1 MPSILIVE
9 DESLSS
15 SSVYRLLIDHGY
27 KISNADDI
35 QNTLHKIRTEEYD
48 LILTELKIRGMSG
61 LDLLKAVKQEKPN
74 IEVIVFTEFG
84 TIESAVEAMKLGA
97 SDYMLKPVNTE
108 ELIIKVDRAIAHKRM
123 NEEIERLREHFQN
136 EYNIGMIVAQSEE
149 MREVLHRVSKVA
161 ESDSPIII
169 QGESGTGKELIA
181 KALHSSGR
189 PGTPFIAINCGTLP
203 ETLLESELF
212 GYMKGSFTGA
222 TVNKKGLFEEAHNGT
237 IFIDEI
243 GDMSPL
249 TQVKLLRA
257 LDFGEIRRIGSNV
270 TVYVNA
276 RVVVATNKDMEEL
289 VKTNKFR
296 KDLYYR
302 LNVVSIYIP
311 PLRKRKADILPL
323 AEHFL
328 KKYSEK
334 MNKDI
339 KRISIGARQLLL
351 KYDWPGN
358 VRELENV
365 IERAIVLTQHDTI
378 DEEDLPSSIRNQPFG
393 ILKQAALSKWSY
405 KKLESEFILNVI
417 AECSGNYSQAAK
429 RLGIGRNTLWRK
441 LKEYKNLQ

>member
-1 MPSILIVE
+1 MPSILVVE
-9 DESLSS
+9 DEYRTKSF
-15 SSVYRLLIDHGY
+15 VYKPLIEHGY
-27 KISNADDI
+27 KVNNAIDI
-35 QNTLHKIRTEEYD
+35 QDSLHKIHTQEYD
-48 LILTELKIRGMSG
+48 LILTELKIRETSG

-74 IEVIVFTEFG
+74 IEVIVLTEFG
-84 TIESAVEAMKLGA
+84 TIESAVSAMKLGA
-97 SDYMLKPVNTE
+97 YDYMLKPVNPE
-108 ELIIKVDRAIAHKRM
+108 ELIIKVERAIAHKRM
-123 NEEIERLREHFQN
+123 NEEIERLREHFQR
-136 EYNIGMIVAQSEE
+136 EYNIGMIVAKSEE

-161 ESDSPIII
+161 ETDSPIMI

-189 PGTPFIAINCGTLP
+189 PGTPFIAINCSALP

-257 LDFGEIRRIGSNV
+257 LDFGEIRRIGSNAI
-270 TVYVNA
+270 VYVNA
-276 RVVVATNKDMEEL
+276 RIVVATNKDMEEL
-289 VKTNKFR
+289 VRTNKFR
-296 KDLYYR
+296 RDLYYR

-328 KKYSEK
+328 KKYSQK
-334 MNKDI
+334 MNKDV

-378 DEEDLPSSIRNQPFG
+378 DEEDLPSNIRSQPYG
-393 ILKQAALSKWSY
+393 ILRQASLSRWSY
-405 KKLESEFILNVI
+405 KKLESEYILNVI

-441 LKEYKNLQ
+441 LKEYKNL

>member
-1 MPSILIVE
+1 MPSILVVE
-9 DESLSS
+9 DEYRSKSF
-15 SSVYRLLIDHGY
+15 VYKPLIEHGY
-27 KISNADDI
+27 KVNNAIDI
-35 QNTLHKIRTEEYD
+35 QDLLHKIHTQEYD
-48 LILTELKIRGMSG
+48 LILTELKIRETNG

-74 IEVIVFTEFG
+74 IEVIVLTEFG
-84 TIESAVEAMKLGA
+84 TIESAVSAMKLGA
-97 SDYMLKPVNTE
+97 YDYMLKPVNPE
-108 ELIIKVDRAIAHKRM
+108 ELIIKVERAIAHKRM
-123 NEEIERLREHFQN
+123 NEEIERLREHFQR
-136 EYNIGMIVAQSEE
+136 EYNIGMIVAKSEE

-161 ESDSPIII
+161 ETDSPIMI
-169 QGESGTGKELIA
+169 QGESGTGKELVA

-189 PGTPFIAINCGTLP
+189 PGTPFIAINCSALP

-257 LDFGEIRRIGSNV
+257 LDFGEIRRIGSNSI
-270 TVYVNA
+270 VYVNA
-276 RVVVATNKDMEEL
+276 RIVVATNKDMEEL
-289 VKTNKFR
+289 VKKNIFR
-296 KDLYYR
+296 RDLYYR

-328 KKYSEK
+328 KKYSQK
-334 MNKDI
+334 MNKDV

-378 DEEDLPSSIRNQPFG
+378 DEEDLPSNIRNQPYG
-393 ILKQAALSKWSY
+393 ILRQASLSRWSY
-405 KKLESEFILNVI
+405 KKLESEYILNVI

-441 LKEYKNLQ
+441 LKEYKNL

>member
-9 DESLSS
+9 EESLAKSS
-15 SSVYRLLIDHGY
+15 AYRPLKDHGY
-27 KISNADDI
+27 RVSNAFDI
-35 QNTLHKIRTEEYD
+35 QDTLNKIKTEEYD
-48 LILTELKIRGMSG
+48 LILTELKIGDKSG

-84 TIESAVEAMKLGA
+84 TIESAVSAMKLGA
-97 SDYMLKPVNTE
+97 SDYMLKPINPE
-108 ELIIKVDRAIAHKRM
+108 ELIIKVERAIAYKKM
-123 NEEIERLREHFQN
+123 NEEIERLREHFQR

-149 MREVLHRVSKVA
+149 MRAVLHRVSKVA
-161 ESDSPIII
+161 ETDSPIMI

-189 PGTPFIAINCGTLP
+189 PGSPFIAINCSALP

-249 TQVKLLRA
+249 TQVKLLRV
-257 LDFGEIRRIGSNV
+257 LDFGEIRRVGSN
-270 TVYVNA
+270 TAVYVNA
-276 RVVVATNKDMEEL
+276 RVVAATNKDMEEL
-289 VKTNKFR
+289 VRTNKFR

-302 LNVVSIYIP
+302 LNVVSIFIP

-328 KKYSEK
+328 KKYSQK
-334 MNKDI
+334 MNKDV

-365 IERAIVLTQHDTI
+365 IERAVVLTQHDTI
-378 DEEDLPSSIRNQPFG
+378 DEEDLPSNIRSQPFG
-393 ILKQAALSKWSY
+393 ILKQASLSKWSY
-405 KKLESEFILNVI
+405 KKLESEYILNVI

-441 LKEYKNLQ
+441 LKEFKNL